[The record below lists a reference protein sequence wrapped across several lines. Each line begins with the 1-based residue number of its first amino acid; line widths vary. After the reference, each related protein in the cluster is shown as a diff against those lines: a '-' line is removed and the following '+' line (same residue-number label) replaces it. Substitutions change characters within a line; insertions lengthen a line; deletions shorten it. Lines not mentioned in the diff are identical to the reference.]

1 MEKIVAKKSSQ
12 ILRKA
17 FLLKQKRNEAY
28 SQNALARDLSLSPVF
43 VSKILTGAKSLPSGR
58 FKKVFKTLEMDVT
71 LQSTYLR
78 AVVLEA
84 LPEGE
89 LQTLAKNA
97 LISESKIEHYG
108 RQNSKQYGFLKQ
120 WFNVAILSY
129 LTCDSLSSSPD
140 AIAEYFDISEKEVQN
155 SLREMAAAG
164 LIEQKNGV
172 WLKTENHTYFPTT
185 KSHEDVR
192 SYHRQILQKAFKEL
206 SKTNEE
212 DFEKRLIT
220 SFAIAV
226 NPDNVGLAKNMIA
239 EFMGQISHALA
250 DGDCKEVYQCSVQL
264 IPLKK
269 AGQ

>member
-1 MEKIVAKKSSQ
+1 MEKVPMKKSTQ

-17 FLLKQKRNEAY
+17 FLLKQKRNKAY

-43 VSKILTGAKSLPSGR
+43 VSKVLTGAKSLPSER
-58 FKKVFKTLEMDVT
+58 FKKVFKVLEMDVT
-71 LQSTYLR
+71 LQSAFLR

-97 LISESKIEHYG
+97 LIKESKMENYG
-108 RQNSKQYGFLKQ
+108 RQSSKQYGFLKQ

-129 LTCDSLSSSPD
+129 LTCDSLSSSSD
-140 AIAEYFDISEKEVQN
+140 AIAAYFDLPEKDVQN

-164 LIEQKNGV
+164 MIEQKNGV
-172 WLKTENHTYFPTT
+172 WIKVENHSYFPTT

-192 SYHRQILQKAFKEL
+192 TYHQQILQKAGKEL
-206 SKTNEE
+206 SKVSED

-239 EFMGQISHALA
+239 EFMGQISYALA

-264 IPLKK
+264 IPLRK
-269 AGQ
+269 AGR